1 VIKKLPDDVI
11 KKISAGEVIE
21 NPASCVRELI
31 ENSLDAGAKHIKVSI
46 WGGGIDII
54 EVEDDGIGM
63 FSEDIPLAVQRF
75 TTSKI
80 SSFDDL
86 KHLKTL
92 GFRGEALYAIAQ
104 VSNLTIVSSTS
115 DDVLSGWE
123 CIFNAGEL
131 TSSKPAPR
139 KKGTTVVVKDLF
151 FNLPVRR
158 KFLLSKKEEGKRV
171 FEELISYALW
181 HTEVYFEFYEDGS
194 KKLDL
199 PPGDFAQRI
208 ISIFGKEFLE
218 RAILLNYSDDYL
230 SIKGF
235 VEKPEMV
242 DQKGHEQIILVNG
255 RRVRGDQLRKIIYKA
270 YEKPYGQPDFIIKVE
285 VEPEFVDFNIHPQKR
300 EVKVAPYIRLTE
312 KLYKVLYSS
321 FRQYSREIVDSIKV
335 QTDSLSSAKVSEQ
348 YGGTRQLEFGEVFQ
362 TLTVKNVSK
371 ESQTDI
377 LNIWQAHKSYIF
389 VQTSNG
395 IMIIDQHAAHER
407 IIYEKLRNRDFS
419 SQLLMFPILIE
430 LSVKEKA
437 IFDIYAEFFNSF
449 GFEYRFL
456 GSNSLVIDRVPAVFR
471 NVKKEDIK
479 DLIASLEE
487 TPSLPDRLENFLKT
501 IACKS
506 AIKFG
511 DELSKEEMAKLV
523 DELMA
528 SDAPFYCPHG
538 RPTIYFI
545 SLEELAS
552 KFER

>member
-1 VIKKLPDDVI
+1 MIKKLPDEVI
-11 KKISAGEVIE
+11 KKISAGEVVE

-31 ENSLDAGAKHIKVSI
+31 ENSLDADAKHIKVSI
-46 WGGGIDII
+46 WGGGIDVI

-63 FSEDIPLAVQRF
+63 PPEEIPLAVQRF

-80 SSFDDL
+80 SSFEDL

-104 VSNLTIVSSTS
+104 VSNLTIVSSAS
-115 DDVLSGWE
+115 DDVVSGWE
-123 CIFNAGEL
+123 CIFDAGEL

-139 KKGTTVVVKDLF
+139 KRGTTVVVKDLF

-158 KFLLSKKEEGKRV
+158 NFLLSKREEGKRV

-181 HTEVYFEFYEDGS
+181 HTEVYFEYYEDGS

-208 ISIFGKEFLE
+208 ISVFGKEFIE
-218 RAILLNYSDDYL
+218 RAILFNYRDEYL
-230 SIKGF
+230 SIEGF
-235 VEKPEMV
+235 IEKPEMV

-255 RRVRGDQLRKIIYKA
+255 RRVRGDQLRRVIYRSF
-270 YEKPYGQPDFIIKVE
+270 EKPYGQPDFVIKIE
-285 VEPEFVDFNIHPQKR
+285 IEPEFVDFNIHPQKR
-300 EVKVAPYIRLTE
+300 EVKVAPYIRITE
-312 KLYKVLYSS
+312 KLYKALTNS
-321 FRQYSREIVDSIKV
+321 FRQYSKEIVDSIKV
-335 QTDSLSSAKVSEQ
+335 HIDSLSSARVSEQ
-348 YGGTRQLEFGEVFQ
+348 YGGTRQLEFGEAFQ
-362 TLTVKNVSK
+362 SLTLKNVPK
-371 ESQTDI
+371 EGQTDL

-407 IIYEKLRNRDFS
+407 IIYEKLRKKDFS
-419 SQLLMFPILIE
+419 SQMLMFPILVE
-430 LSVKEKA
+430 LSAKEKK
-437 IFDIYAEFFNSF
+437 IFDMYKELFNSF
-449 GFEYRFL
+449 GFDFRFL
-456 GSNSLVIDRVPAVFR
+456 GSGSLVIDKVPAIFR
-471 NVKKEDIK
+471 SVKKEDIK
-479 DLIASLEE
+479 DLIASLDES
-487 TPSLPDRLENFLKT
+487 PSLPDRLENFLKT
-501 IACKS
+501 VACKS

-511 DELSKEEMAKLV
+511 DELSKEEMEKLV

-528 SDAPFYCPHG
+528 SDTPFYCPHG

-545 SLEELAS
+545 SLDELAS